1 LLAVTEFD
9 AGARAM
15 GFLAAATWLPWL
27 LISLPAGVWID
38 RGDARRIMIGAD
50 LWSAAVTAS
59 VPVAWAFGHLTLAH
73 VFAAALGVGFGSVF
87 FRTAY
92 ASLVPQVVAKDDLE
106 QANSRLVGTESA
118 MQIAGP
124 GVGGAL
130 VALVGAAYTVVLDS
144 ISFLVSA
151 LCLARIRPGDMSR
164 PTPPAREP
172 MLTSIRAG
180 LRVLARDPYVRY
192 FAVQGGVSNFALTG
206 YGALLVLFLVKDL
219 HLPAGAIG
227 VVIAVGSVGG
237 LIGASIARRTSTRL
251 GQGPAMVALQII
263 GGPAAL
269 LIPAAQPG
277 LLVLLV
283 PLGEVLVG
291 IGVVGANVL
300 RGAFRMRYVPGE
312 LMARVVSASALV
324 NLGTMPLGGLAA
336 AWLGEQF
343 GVRSAIAL
351 LAALHALASLSV
363 LIGPYRPGR
372 PLPDAPMPVR

>member
-1 LLAVTEFD
+1 
-9 AGARAM
+9 
-15 GFLAAATWLPWL
+15 
-27 LISLPAGVWID
+27 
-38 RGDARRIMIGAD
+38 
-50 LWSAAVTAS
+50 
-59 VPVAWAFGHLTLAH
+59 
-73 VFAAALGVGFGSVF
+73 
-87 FRTAY
+87 
-92 ASLVPQVVAKDDLE
+92 
-106 QANSRLVGTESA
+106 
-118 MQIAGP
+118 
-124 GVGGAL
+124 
-130 VALVGAAYTVVLDS
+130 
-144 ISFLVSA
+144 
-151 LCLARIRPGDMSR
+151 
-164 PTPPAREP
+164 
-172 MLTSIRAG
+172 
-180 LRVLARDPYVRY
+180 
-192 FAVQGGVSNFALTG
+192 VSNFALTG

-219 HLPAGAIG
+219 HLPAGTIG

-269 LIPAAQPG
+269 LIAAAQPG

-312 LMARVVSASALV
+312 LMARLVSASALV